1 MPSTISDIRDI
12 KTALSHA
19 AAHVVKP
26 FSSLDWKLEKFRVG
40 TEVSQKNYPCKLY
53 SVISLESAC
62 H

>member
-1 MPSTISDIRDI
+1 MPSTISDISEI

-26 FSSLDWKLEKFRVG
+26 FSSLDWKFEKFRVG
-40 TEVSQKNYPCKLY
+40 TKVWQKKYHCKLY